1 MHHGVMDNVTIDH
14 KPDSARYEI
23 SVADQPIGLSR
34 YRDSNGQRVFL
45 HTEVDSAYQGHGLA
59 SKLIAWALDDTRRSG
74 LRVVAS
80 CPMVAAFVEKH
91 HEYDDIVDRDSTPP
105 A

>member
-1 MHHGVMDNVTIDH
+1 MENVTIDH
-14 KPDSARYEI
+14 RPDRARYEI
-23 SVADQPIGLSR
+23 SVAGEAVGLSR

-45 HTEVDSAYQGHGLA
+45 HTEVDSSYQGHGLA
-59 SKLIAWALDDTRRSG
+59 TKLIAWALDDTRKSG
-74 LRVVAS
+74 LRIVAS

-91 HEYDDIVDRDSTPP
+91 DEYDDIVDRDSTPP

>member
-1 MHHGVMDNVTIDH
+1 MHDGVMENVTIDH
-14 KPDSARYEI
+14 RPDSARYEI
-23 SVADQPIGLSR
+23 SVAGEAVGLSR

-45 HTEVDSAYQGHGLA
+45 HTEVDPAYQGQGLA
-59 SKLIAWALDDTRRSG
+59 SKLIALALDDTRRSG

-91 HEYDDIVDRDSTPP
+91 HEYDDIVDRDTTPP